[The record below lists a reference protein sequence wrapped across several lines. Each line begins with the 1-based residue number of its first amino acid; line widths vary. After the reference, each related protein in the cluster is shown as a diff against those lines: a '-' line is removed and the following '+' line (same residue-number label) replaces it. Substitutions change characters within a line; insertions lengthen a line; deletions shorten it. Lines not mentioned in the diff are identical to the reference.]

1 MSSISNSADFLRLLR
16 EDPEFRAEVRR
27 ELLTEELIE
36 LPEKFAAFVAQT
48 RQEFSAI
55 IARLERLE
63 NIVAGLVESSKR
75 HEAALA
81 RLAETAERHEAALAR
96 LAETA
101 ERHEATLARH
111 EAILAELVESS
122 KRHEAILERL
132 AETAERHEAIL
143 AELVESSKR
152 HEAILERLAETA
164 ERHEAILAELVESSK
179 RHEAILERLAET
191 AERHEATLAKLVE
204 SSERH
209 ESDLARLAET
219 AERHESDLA
228 RHEATMARLEKI
240 IEWHDASIVRLDGS
254 LGRLEGEQYE
264 RHVSR
269 TLTGTVSRVIGL
281 RRGRV
286 VHSAAFGTSPEFHD
300 QMDAIVEE
308 DHITDEQW
316 YELMN
321 TDAILRARQGERT
334 VYAVAEISLTVH
346 EEDILRAEERAA
358 ILQQATGSTA
368 YPIVIGGH
376 IPQPQM
382 AQADARN
389 VHVIN
394 VQQRG
399 Q

>member
-1 MSSISNSADFLRLLR
+1 MSSISNGADFLRLLR
-16 EDPEFRAEVRR
+16 EDPEFRSEVRR

-63 NIVAGLVESSKR
+63 NIVAGLVE
-75 HEAALA
+75 
-81 RLAETAERHEAALAR
+81 TAERHEATLAELVETSKRHESALAR

-111 EAILAELVESS
+111 EVILAELVESS

-164 ERHEAILAELVESSK
+164 ERHEAIL
-179 RHEAILERLAET
+179 ERLAET

-219 AERHESDLA
+219 AERHESDLV

-240 IEWHDASIVRLDGS
+240 IERHDASIVRLDGS

-300 QMDAIVEE
+300 QMDAVVEE
-308 DHITDEQW
+308 DQITDEQW